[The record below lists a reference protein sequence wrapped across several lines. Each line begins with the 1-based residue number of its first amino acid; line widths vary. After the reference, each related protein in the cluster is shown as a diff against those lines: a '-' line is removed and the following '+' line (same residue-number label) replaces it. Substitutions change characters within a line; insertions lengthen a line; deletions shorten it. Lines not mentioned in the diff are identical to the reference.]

1 MPTGLAATSTCNN
14 SHHTSGV
21 LSNSDATAGTC
32 IYVCTSYPL
41 SASIALNQLNAMEP
55 LSQLDVTNPD
65 HVSVITRDG
74 KVTIS
79 VLKDGTSV
87 TLGFQIRNLRLDS
100 SPRPPLQQSTP
111 MAVKEGDVPR
121 ESSTGLPKYALKTV
135 KYSSEAELKRAREMG
150 RRFKTKLTE
159 QQVIEL
165 KQILADESIMSQFSS
180 KTFAYKQLGQIYGV
194 SGCRIQQIANGDGWK
209 HIKV

>member
-1 MPTGLAATSTCNN
+1 M
-14 SHHTSGV
+14 
-21 LSNSDATAGTC
+21 DA
-32 IYVCTSYPL
+32 
-41 SASIALNQLNAMEP
+41 

-87 TLGFQIRNLRLDS
+87 TLGFQIRNPRIDS

-111 MAVKEGDVPR
+111 MAVKKEDVPR
-121 ESSTGLPKYALKTV
+121 ESSTESSKYALKTV

-150 RRFKTKLTE
+150 RRFKSKLTE
-159 QQVIEL
+159 QQVIEI
-165 KQILADESIMSQFSS
+165 KQILADDDLMSKFSS
-180 KTFAYKQLGQIYGV
+180 RTNAYKKLGQMYGV

>member
-1 MPTGLAATSTCNN
+1 M
-14 SHHTSGV
+14 
-21 LSNSDATAGTC
+21 DA
-32 IYVCTSYPL
+32 
-41 SASIALNQLNAMEP
+41 

-87 TLGFQIRNLRLDS
+87 TLGFQIRNPRLDS
-100 SPRPPLQQSTP
+100 SPRPPLQQSVP
-111 MAVKEGDVPR
+111 MIVKKEDVPK
-121 ESSTGLPKYALKTV
+121 ESSNPAPKYALKTS
-135 KYSSEAELKRAREMG
+135 KYSSEAELKRALEMG
-150 RRFKTKLTE
+150 RRFTSKLTE
-159 QQVIEL
+159 EQVIEL
-165 KQILADESIMSQFSS
+165 KQILADDDLMSKFRS
-180 KTFAYKQLGQIYGV
+180 KTNAYKQLGQMYGV

>member
-1 MPTGLAATSTCNN
+1 M
-14 SHHTSGV
+14 
-21 LSNSDATAGTC
+21 DA
-32 IYVCTSYPL
+32 
-41 SASIALNQLNAMEP
+41 

-65 HVSVITRDG
+65 HVSVITRNG

-87 TLGFQIRNLRLDS
+87 TLGFQIRNLRIDS

-111 MAVKEGDVPR
+111 MAVKKEDVPK
-121 ESSTGLPKYALKTV
+121 ESSTGSPKYALKTV
-135 KYSSEAELKRAREMG
+135 KYSSEAELKRAIEMG
-150 RRFKTKLTE
+150 RRFTSKLTE

-165 KQILADESIMSQFSS
+165 KQILADDDLMSKFSS
-180 KTFAYKQLGQIYGV
+180 KTSAYKQLGQMYGV
-194 SGCRIQQIANGDGWK
+194 SGCRIQQIANGNGWK